1 MWKDTERIHMQTTSY
16 KLKANLNKPY
26 RIALAADLH
35 NAPCDRLLKD
45 IEAQKPDIITVA
57 GDIVFSKAL
66 ERAGF
71 DYEPGT
77 PMLERFPNAVR
88 FVRGIAEIAPAYFS
102 FGNHEWLLNPVD
114 VQMISDAGVTVLHNS
129 WVKQGEFVIGGM
141 SSPLSWKFWEFTKKW
156 HEEHPDDRRGSIRQE
171 YFNMNSEEYY
181 ESVDASW
188 LPDFEA
194 QEGYKLLIC
203 HHPEYWAIKEPGL
216 ESHKIDL
223 VVAGHAHGGQIRLFG
238 HGVFA
243 PYQGFWPKYTSG
255 VHDGDFGKLVISRG
269 LSNPVPVPRLFNP
282 CEMVY
287 VELE

>member
-1 MWKDTERIHMQTTSY
+1 MWKYTERIHMQTTSY
-16 KLKANLNKPY
+16 KLKANLNKQY

-45 IEAQKPDIITVA
+45 IEAKKPDIITVA

-71 DYEPGT
+71 DYEPGM

-114 VQMISDAGVTVLHNS
+114 VQMIRDAGVTVLHNS
-129 WVKQGEFVIGGM
+129 WMKHGEFVIGGM

-171 YFNMNSEEYY
+171 YFNLNPEEYY

-203 HHPEYWAIKEPGL
+203 HHPEYWALNDPKL
-216 ESHKIDL
+216 KAHKIDL